1 MAETKTHLS
10 SGRDATPD
18 LRSFVGEWVVLH
30 EEVVIEHS
38 PDLKAIVEK
47 ARAKGIGRPRVLYV
61 EDRDSETVKLG
72 L

>member
-10 SGRDATPD
+10 SGRDATLD

-30 EEVVIEHS
+30 DDGVIEHG
-38 PDLKAIVEK
+38 PDLKAIGEK
-47 ARAKGIGRPRVLYV
+47 ALAKGIGRPRVLYV